1 MNDRIEAGSLALL
14 GALLGDNLCIKGFD
28 LFSNLYLLNIFNK
41 LKVPY
46 KLENDKLIISKF
58 NDFDGIE
65 VETNPYPFFPTDLQP
80 LLCVFLATGKEKSII
95 KENIYPSRMSHINEL
110 NKLGFNFEV
119 NNNKVIIKG
128 INKLKG
134 NTVTA
139 LDLRGGFSLLMGALL
154 IDEVS
159 IINNDHFI
167 KRGYEDFINRLVN
180 LGAIIYEEDYF
191 I

>member
-1 MNDRIEAGSLALL
+1 M
-14 GALLGDNLCIKGFD
+14 F
-28 LFSNLYLLNIFNK
+28 Y
-41 LKVPY
+41 
-46 KLENDKLIISKF
+46 
-58 NDFDGIE
+58 
-65 VETNPYPFFPTDLQP
+65 
-80 LLCVFLATGKEKSII
+80 
-95 KENIYPSRMSHINEL
+95 
-110 NKLGFNFEV
+110 
-119 NNNKVIIKG
+119 NNKVIIKG

>member
-1 MNDRIEAGSLALL
+1 M
-14 GALLGDNLCIKGFD
+14 
-28 LFSNLYLLNIFNK
+28 
-41 LKVPY
+41 
-46 KLENDKLIISKF
+46 
-58 NDFDGIE
+58 
-65 VETNPYPFFPTDLQP
+65 
-80 LLCVFLATGKEKSII
+80 
-95 KENIYPSRMSHINEL
+95 
-110 NKLGFNFEV
+110 
-119 NNNKVIIKG
+119 
-128 INKLKG
+128 
-134 NTVTA
+134 TA